1 MAVFTP
7 YSSSPDSLVA
17 SLLASN
23 SGITIQAG
31 SVLLNASAAE
41 AVNLYDGSLTA
52 LGIGAGL
59 LLTSGTTPGTTNTL
73 PWFGTDNAVAG
84 DADIDAVVNSV
95 FQTQSYDAT
104 TLSFDFTVS
113 DPGATSVSFDLVF
126 GSDEF
131 PEWVDQFVDSAVVIV
146 NGVNYAL
153 FSHDPQHPLSV
164 ISSNLAAGY
173 FQDNAA
179 GALPIEYDGVSHVL
193 KIVTPI
199 LGAGQLNHIK
209 IGIAD
214 TGDHIYDS
222 GIFIA
227 NMSAGTIPGSG
238 VVATTDIPGTDFA
251 DTVTGSLKDELF
263 ELKGGDD
270 IAYAGAG
277 DDIIVAGAGNDSVY
291 GGSGADQIEGGA
303 GDDYL
308 DGGVDIDTA
317 VFSGDKAD
325 YGVSLNGTSI
335 QVISAAQGSDTLV
348 NIEQFK
354 FKDGLYAFV
363 AGVLTPVDTS
373 VPGGSNTAGV
383 AAISGVAMAGK
394 TLTAFVV
401 DADGVPTAAGAVSYQ
416 WLTSSDGSTWTDAAV
431 VGNTFVL
438 PDDAAGLM
446 VKVVAA
452 YTDAQ
457 GAAEASVSAAVT
469 VAQASTEIVINPM
482 EITALAGASVKD
494 PLTTLVDNAV
504 KLGYTPAE
512 ATLFVKQVLGVDPNV
527 DLAHY
532 DALAQ
537 LAADFSDAAAL
548 TFLKLAAQVAMTAS
562 VSDPSGMNLTLAVL
576 AAAAAGSTID
586 LTLTADLSSAGVD
599 SNSMDIVRGL
609 NQDMADAGD
618 FDTVK
623 LVWDDWAG
631 QKDNL
636 KPFLNHIDAISIH
649 VNQAPTGVVSVDWQT
664 PQDQA
669 LILSNSELVAGFSDP
684 DGGTLAASDLIIDQG
699 GVVTANADGSW
710 NFTPDAGY
718 SGPVELS
725 YLVSDGQG
733 GSVAV
738 TTMLIVQ
745 ASVDQAATGTL
756 TVTGAAAE
764 GGSLVADL
772 AGVADPD
779 GATTTAYQWQENTGT
794 SQAPI
799 WTAMVDAIGAT
810 LLIPGDQSYVG
821 KTVRVVATTTDAL
834 GGQTDFVGV
843 AQTIANVD
851 DAASAT
857 LNSTGMAMQGG
868 TLLASL
874 IDVIDLDGPT
884 TTAYHWQQNT
894 GTAQNPFWIPIAGAT
909 SASWSIPADLSY
921 VGVTVRV
928 LATTTDSLG
937 GTTDFMGTAQT
948 VLKAPDLSLQGTA
961 GADTLTGG
969 LGNDSLSGLAGADQ
983 LYGLAGQDVL
993 DGGAG
998 TDSLDGGEGSD
1009 TYLVLFATDHGAAE
1023 FKDSGI
1029 AGVDEVRFAATKSST
1044 LTLYAGDTGIERVVI
1059 GTGTGAVAS
1068 TSGAKSLDVNASAV
1082 ANALTL
1088 VGNGG
1093 RNSLS
1098 GTAYSDRLEG
1108 GAGADM
1114 LAGGAG
1120 NDTLAGGMGKDT
1132 LTGGA
1137 GADCFVFDTAPNA
1150 SNQRDTVTDFVHSSD
1165 KLQFSAAVFVGLNP
1179 GGTADQFWAA
1189 AGAKSAHDATDRL
1202 VYNSSTGVLYYDADG
1217 LGGDAAVQVALIGTG
1232 KTHPVVDWS
1241 DVQLIA

>member
-1 MAVFTP
+1 MAIFTP
-7 YSSSPDSLVA
+7 YSSSPDSLA
-17 SLLASN
+17 AALLASN

-52 LGIGAGL
+52 LGLGAGL
-59 LLTSGTTPGTTNTL
+59 LLTSGTTPGTTNTQ
-73 PWFGTDNAVAG
+73 PWFGTDNASAG

-126 GSDEF
+126 ASDEF

-146 NGVNYAL
+146 NGMNYAL
-153 FSHDPQHPLSV
+153 FSHDPLHPLSV

-179 GALPIEYDGVSHVL
+179 GALPIEYDGVSYVL
-193 KIVTPI
+193 KIVAPI

-238 VVATTDIPGTDFA
+238 VVVTTDIPGTDFA
-251 DTVTGSLKDELF
+251 DTVTGSVKDEFF

-277 DDIIVAGAGNDSVY
+277 DDIIVAGVGNDSVY
-291 GGSGADQIEGGA
+291 GGSGADQLAGDA
-303 GDDYL
+303 GDDHL
-308 DGGVDIDTA
+308 DGGSDIDTA

-325 YGVSLNGTSI
+325 YIVSLNGASVSVT
-335 QVISAAQGSDTLV
+335 SAAQGSDTLL

-363 AGVLTPVDTS
+363 AGVLTPVDTGA
-373 VPGGSNTAGV
+373 PGGSNTAGV

-401 DADGVPTAAGAVSYQ
+401 DPDGVPAGAVSYQ
-416 WLTSSDGSTWTDAAV
+416 WLTSSDGSTWTAAAG

-446 VKVVAA
+446 VKVAA
-452 YTDAQ
+452 VYTDTQ
-457 GAAEASVSAAVT
+457 GAAEAPISAAVT
-469 VAQASTEIVINPM
+469 VAQASAEIVINPM

-512 ATLFVKQVLGVDPNV
+512 ATLLVKQVLGVDPNV

-537 LAADFSDAAAL
+537 LLADSSDAAAL

-576 AAAAAGSTID
+576 AAGAAGSTID
-586 LTLTADLSSAGVD
+586 LTLIADLSSAGVD

-618 FDTVK
+618 FGTVQQ
-623 LVWDDWAG
+623 VWDDWAG

-649 VNQAPTGVVSVDWQT
+649 VNQAPTGVASVDWQT
-664 PQDQA
+664 PQDQP
-669 LILSNSELVAGFSDP
+669 LLLSNADLVAGFSDP
-684 DGGTLAASDLIIDQG
+684 DGGTLTASDLIADQG
-699 GVVTANADGSW
+699 GFMAANADGSW
-710 NFTPDAGY
+710 NFTPEAGY
-718 SGPVELS
+718 NGPVELS

-745 ASVDQAATGTL
+745 LHVDQAATGTL
-756 TVTGAAAE
+756 TVTGMAAE

-772 AGVADPD
+772 SGVSDPD

-794 SQAPI
+794 SQAPV
-799 WTAMVDAIGAT
+799 WTALADATGAT
-810 LLIPGDQSYVG
+810 LSIPGDQSFVG
-821 KTVRVVATTTDAL
+821 KTVRVVATTTDVL
-834 GGQTDFVGV
+834 GGQTDFVGA

-857 LNSTGMAMQGG
+857 LNVTGTAMQGG
-868 TLLASL
+868 TLQASL
-874 IDVIDLDGPT
+874 VDVMDPDGPT
-884 TTAYHWQQNT
+884 TTAYQWQQNT
-894 GTAQNPFWIPIAGAT
+894 GSAQDPVWTLIAGAT

-921 VGVTVRV
+921 VGVTLRV

-937 GTTDFMGTAQT
+937 GTTDFMGAAQT

-969 LGNDSLSGLAGADQ
+969 LGNDSLSGLAGSDQ
-983 LYGLAGQDVL
+983 LYGLVGQDVL

-1009 TYLVLFATDHGAAE
+1009 SYMVWLASDHAAAE
-1023 FKDSGI
+1023 FKDSGLT
-1029 AGVDEVRFAATKSST
+1029 GLDEVRFAATKSST

-1059 GTGTGAVAS
+1059 GTGSGAVAN
-1068 TSGAKSLDVNASAV
+1068 TSGTASLDVNATAI

-1088 VGNGG
+1088 VGNAGK
-1093 RNSLS
+1093 NSLS
-1098 GTAYSDRLEG
+1098 GTVYSDLLAG

-1114 LAGGAG
+1114 LSGGAG
-1120 NDTLAGGMGKDT
+1120 SDTLTGGVGKDT

-1137 GADCFVFDTAPNA
+1137 GADYFVFDAAANA
-1150 SNQRDTVTDFVHSSD
+1150 SNQRDSVTDFVHSSD
-1165 KLQFSAAVFVGLNP
+1165 KLQFSVEVFAGLNP
-1179 GGTADQFWAA
+1179 NGTADQFWAA

-1202 VYNSSTGVLYYDADG
+1202 VYNSSTGALYYDADG
-1217 LGGDAAVQVALIGTG
+1217 LGGTAAVQIALVGTG
-1232 KTHPVVDWS
+1232 KAHPTVDWS
-1241 DVQLIA
+1241 DLQLVA